1 MAANPSFDIS
11 TGVDLQEVDNAV
23 NQAHKELASRYDFKG
38 THCTI
43 EFDREK
49 ATIALH
55 ADDDF
60 RMDALLDVVRGR
72 LIKRGIPVKNLKV
85 GDPVAATGSSVRRT
99 LTLTQGIPQ
108 EIAKKI
114 QRAIKDAGF
123 KKVQAAIQG
132 DELRVT
138 SPSKDELQ
146 EVIAFLRGG
155 DYDVE
160 LQFGNFR
167 A

>member
-23 NQAHKELASRYDFKG
+23 NQAIKEIAGRYDFKG
-38 THCTI
+38 SHCTI
-43 EFDREK
+43 ELDREK

-60 RMDALLDVVRGR
+60 KMDALLDVVRGR
-72 LIKRGIPVKNLKV
+72 LIKRGVPVKNLKI
-85 GDPVAATGSSVRRT
+85 GDPIPATGSSVRRT
-99 LTLTQGIPQ
+99 LTLTQGIPAD
-108 EIAKKI
+108 EAKKI
-114 QRAIKDAGF
+114 QRAIKDGGF

-146 EVIAFLRGG
+146 AVMAFLRAA
-155 DYDVE
+155 DFDVE
-160 LQFGNFR
+160 LQFGNYR
-167 A
+167 G

>member
-11 TGVDLQEVDNAV
+11 TGVEIQEVDNAV
-23 NQAHKELASRYDFKG
+23 NQAVKEIAQRYDFKG

-43 EFDREK
+43 ELDREK
-49 ATIALH
+49 ATIALA
-55 ADDDF
+55 ADDEF
-60 RMDALLDVVRGR
+60 KMEALVDTVRSR
-72 LIKRGIPVKNLKV
+72 LIKRGVPVKNLDL
-85 GDPVAATGSSVRRT
+85 GELIPATGSSVRRV
-99 LTLTQGIPQ
+99 LTLAQGIPT
-108 EIAKKI
+108 EEAKKI

-123 KKVQAAIQG
+123 KKVQASIQG

-146 EVIAFLRGG
+146 SVIAFLRGA
-155 DYDVE
+155 DFAVE

-167 A
+167 G

>member
-23 NQAHKELASRYDFKG
+23 NQAIKEIAGRYDFKG

-43 EFDREK
+43 ELDREK
-49 ATIALH
+49 ATIALF

-60 RMDALLDVVRGR
+60 KMDALLDVVRGR
-72 LIKRGIPVKNLKV
+72 LIKRGVPTKNLTI
-85 GDPVAATGSSVRRT
+85 GDPIAATGSAVRRV
-99 LTLTQGIPQ
+99 LTLAQGIPT
-108 EIAKKI
+108 EAAKKI
-114 QRAIKDAGF
+114 QRAIKDGGF
-123 KKVQAAIQG
+123 KKVQASIQG

-146 EVIAFLRGG
+146 AVMAFLRAA
-155 DYDVE
+155 DFEVE
-160 LQFGNFR
+160 LQFGNYR
-167 A
+167 G